1 MNHLDGGDSLG
12 ATVSD
17 RDRCVGL
24 ETYLHDGQVEA
35 SSEAS
40 GSSSYEEA
48 TRKLRGS
55 YEEATSGAT
64 KEVGDLGVR
73 APKDPP
79 RPDDVSR
86 LFAQLLSY
94 CKS

>member
-1 MNHLDGGDSLG
+1 MSANTDRAHIAISFHIGAAPVHSSRDLLPHAIHFDGRDSLG

-24 ETYLHDGQVEA
+24 ETYLQDGQVEA

-48 TRKLRGS
+48 T
-55 YEEATSGAT
+55 
-64 KEVGDLGVR
+64 
-73 APKDPP
+73 
-79 RPDDVSR
+79 
-86 LFAQLLSY
+86 
-94 CKS
+94 